1 MTSTAP
7 GRLPDDTCDRDP
19 IWDRE
24 VETASYD
31 QAVAAVEKLVRD
43 LTLESLED
51 PEGPLSGARRI
62 AEAHLRT
69 WLDDSQMPDGPALAT
84 P

>member
-1 MTSTAP
+1 
-7 GRLPDDTCDRDP
+7 
-19 IWDRE
+19 
-24 VETASYD
+24 
-31 QAVAAVEKLVRD
+31 VAAVEKLVRD

-69 WLDDSQMPDGPALAT
+69 WLDDSQMPDGPAVAS